1 MTVIYAFAALVTL
14 GVLLSAALLHSTRS
28 RP

>member
-1 MTVIYAFAALVTL
+1 MTVVYTFAALVTL
-14 GVLLSAALLHSTRS
+14 GVLLSAALAYSTRG